1 MWFNQQQHPFVQRPA
16 GPSLS
21 PRCAVW
27 VRGALAAGTAGSE
40 HGPPTARRAARAG
53 TGIHRCPPS
62 FFLFSLTVS
71 RGLDR
76 PDSATRPQSV
86 AFRCGQEAGSGPYR
100 CRPKDCRHGLHPTR
114 VGGAAVSL
122 PRCLVASLP
131 RCFAAVSFAVSVRI
145 QCGGC

>member
-100 CRPKDCRHGLHPTR
+100 CRPKDCRHGLHLTR
-114 VGGAAVSL
+114 VGGAAE
-122 PRCLVASLP
+122 P
-131 RCFAAVSFAVSVRI
+131 I
-145 QCGGC
+145 